1 MQVRT
6 AHGIGE
12 VVDRDTVRG
21 RTQFLVAGQG
31 FKVWVN
37 EADVYHVAA
46 KPFPGDEH
54 GNKVDHDNST
64 TLPYDPSPQFHA
76 DIYNN
81 ESTLQPEHEI
91 DADERLHPSDSLTFE
106 HRSESRGPQPS
117 AELFARSGGQKI
129 QPWGNDDWERAES
142 YDPTDDYRGHP
153 DSWSHE
159 PTEQDYADW
168 EARHQK
174 RGSRHQSIVQALP
187 ALALPLVE
195 GIAGGSAAAA
205 GTAGAAEAGG
215 ALSGAARAVIPGLL
229 DGDDE
234 KEKEKEKGGPSAK
247 EQELIDKGVDESPLG
262 GILAP
267 IQHLL
272 GSNDHYQSK
281 FASIPIT
288 ADHYNDPVQRFRDDP
303 VREIHRQ
310 GHLLSAAH
318 DPAMEE
324 YGMLVEADRD
334 LRYAAW
340 ADVRDKAKRLRA
352 EGAVHVNDIAPDR
365 IFASVK
371 GDHGVYDV
379 MIKKGSE
386 FGGFGNGQSIADYSC
401 SCQWGRWAFKRQYKF
416 VGRLCFI
423 PGTKVVMADGTL
435 RAIEDV
441 QEGDLVRS
449 HTGEARKVTAVIVNH
464 HDGDIYGVTPRAH
477 ETIWATGEHPF
488 YAKTHTDIKCQD
500 CWDKNRQRS
509 YCLRWHK
516 NLSEPMWTPAAKLST
531 HHWVS
536 KTAPKASGQS
546 IVFDLASL
554 CDVFKEDDQGRVQR
568 GLPKRGCVVTPA
580 EAEEIRIRYGAGGV
594 TQADLGIE
602 YGVSQT
608 VVSNVVRSQDYGIE
622 YRGTPVPRHIKLDD
636 DLAYLLGLYL
646 GDGSHPRSDTVGFH
660 FSISEQRL
668 VDEVCRI
675 SEEKFGLIPQVHHRR
690 SGRNIIDVF
699 ISSSLI
705 TNFFHR
711 YAGSGHLYKR
721 LAPEVLDA
729 PASVLLHA
737 LRGWVDSDAANSVN
751 RDLVFQMEQIA
762 LRNGLSSSVS
772 VTSAT
777 KQGNELVGYRTRD
790 LYHLNC
796 NLDRPGNY
804 FTNFVDGDT
813 AWVQIQDVETRHY
826 HGAVFNLS
834 VEGEETYQVNGINVH
849 NCSHALAA
857 YHEMQSQ
864 YLKDNPHHFTKRT
877 AGVTQDY
884 KKWAEENGAGIDSD
898 SVLDFAAQNPDLSD
912 EQVGELFQHVSD
924 NPTRRETRDFEDPM
938 GQNWPDILYTGPGR
952 STPDLIFPADDDY
965 GHRHEFT
972 DLGDDRETTG
982 PGQIVHFSRRIQ
994 ADNAADSILN
1004 PGGIYGDTDKELTV
1018 NPFAGG
1024 HFDPTAIP
1032 GVAGGPNTD
1041 SNFDPKLTELMT
1053 GKGGGTPGGAT
1064 PSGSDL
1070 SSRGTGG
1077 GSLGELSKPFSTDMG
1092 TGSAPEPVWSAGQP
1106 GSTNPS
1112 PGTSSSGTPGGGN
1125 NWTAND
1131 IAPNSIKPGDYEVNS
1146 GDTLSEIAQGAG
1158 WGDNY
1163 QGLGDALGI
1172 KDYNKINAGD
1182 HYDIPAAPGSADTNT
1197 SGSTEHG
1204 TTPGDSSV
1212 LGPNASPSVT
1222 PETESGGVIGDAT
1235 SPSPSPSV
1243 TPPTTG
1249 APTSMGDAL
1258 SEPFKKSRRY
1268 VYASDFEDDAETAAP
1283 AGSAVPSATD
1293 LAHDPAEPGVAG
1305 NEALIPQNSAK
1316 PDAPASSK
1324 IPGTDAE
1331 PGVAASSGG
1340 GGGFNFD
1347 PSMIMDIATP
1357 LISGVSS
1364 FAAPIA
1370 QGIGNGIGNALSNG
1384 IGHIMG
1390 STHEAFAG
1398 SGPDPKHYWGTSE
1411 SYVDENERPHHV
1423 DLTDLDGDIIKYTK
1437 GKDRAKQSSF
1447 GGQPHIGSATD
1458 DHSDIVREFQAS
1470 AAAREL
1476 VGGGMVRTAGRHF
1489 TLAEQRELEEE
1500 SHPLGARN
1508 KPTAEDLRGTHYV
1521 D

>member
-21 RTQFLVAGQG
+21 RTQLLVAGQG

-46 KPFPGDEH
+46 KPFPSDER

-106 HRSESRGPQPS
+106 HRSEPRGPQPS
-117 AELFARSGGQKI
+117 AELFAKSGGQKI

-142 YDPTDDYRGHP
+142 HDPTDDYRGHP

-168 EARHQK
+168 NARHK
-174 RGSRHQSIVQALP
+174 RGSRHHGIFQALP
-187 ALALPLVE
+187 AVALPLVE

-234 KEKEKEKGGPSAK
+234 EKEKEEKGGPSAK

-281 FASIPIT
+281 FASIPIA
-288 ADHYNDPVQRFRDDP
+288 ADHYNDPIQRFRDDP

-310 GHLLSAAH
+310 GHLFSAAH

-401 SCQWGRWAFKRQYKF
+401 NCQWGRWAFKRQYKF
-416 VGRLCFI
+416 VGRL
-423 PGTKVVMADGTL
+423 
-435 RAIEDV
+435 
-441 QEGDLVRS
+441 
-449 HTGEARKVTAVIVNH
+449 
-464 HDGDIYGVTPRAH
+464 
-477 ETIWATGEHPF
+477 
-488 YAKTHTDIKCQD
+488 
-500 CWDKNRQRS
+500 
-509 YCLRWHK
+509 
-516 NLSEPMWTPAAKLST
+516 
-531 HHWVS
+531 
-536 KTAPKASGQS
+536 
-546 IVFDLASL
+546 
-554 CDVFKEDDQGRVQR
+554 
-568 GLPKRGCVVTPA
+568 
-580 EAEEIRIRYGAGGV
+580 
-594 TQADLGIE
+594 
-602 YGVSQT
+602 
-608 VVSNVVRSQDYGIE
+608 
-622 YRGTPVPRHIKLDD
+622 
-636 DLAYLLGLYL
+636 
-646 GDGSHPRSDTVGFH
+646 
-660 FSISEQRL
+660 
-668 VDEVCRI
+668 
-675 SEEKFGLIPQVHHRR
+675 
-690 SGRNIIDVF
+690 
-699 ISSSLI
+699 
-705 TNFFHR
+705 
-711 YAGSGHLYKR
+711 
-721 LAPEVLDA
+721 
-729 PASVLLHA
+729 
-737 LRGWVDSDAANSVN
+737 
-751 RDLVFQMEQIA
+751 
-762 LRNGLSSSVS
+762 
-772 VTSAT
+772 
-777 KQGNELVGYRTRD
+777 
-790 LYHLNC
+790 
-796 NLDRPGNY
+796 
-804 FTNFVDGDT
+804 
-813 AWVQIQDVETRHY
+813 
-826 HGAVFNLS
+826 
-834 VEGEETYQVNGINVH
+834 
-849 NCSHALAA
+849 CSHALAA

-864 YLKDNPHHFTKRT
+864 YLKDNPHHFKKRT

-898 SVLDFAAQNPDLSD
+898 SVLDFAAQNPELSD

-938 GQNWPDILYTGPGR
+938 GQNWPDTLYTGPGR
-952 STPDLIFPADDDY
+952 STPDLIFPAEDDY

-994 ADNAADSILN
+994 AEEENVSGVTYNGFGTNPTINNHPGNGFDSVIQNAEGQGFGDGVVGGGFIGAAD
-1004 PGGIYGDTDKELTV
+1004 DV
-1018 NPFAGG
+1018 
-1024 HFDPTAIP
+1024 
-1032 GVAGGPNTD
+1032 
-1041 SNFDPKLTELMT
+1041 
-1053 GKGGGTPGGAT
+1053 GKTT
-1064 PSGSDL
+1064 PSFGWDTSTSNTPDNWWGGDSPDSAAKAKAPGSGSPSDGTDVGA
-1070 SSRGTGG
+1070 SSTPPAS
-1077 GSLGELSKPFSTDMG
+1077 GSNSTAAPGWGANSSTDIG
-1092 TGSAPEPVWSAGQP
+1092 A
-1106 GSTNPS
+1106 
-1112 PGTSSSGTPGGGN
+1112 
-1125 NWTAND
+1125 
-1131 IAPNSIKPGDYEVNS
+1131 GDYKIQS
-1146 GDTLSEIAQGAG
+1146 GDTLSDIAQRSGYGDDYQSLADANHISNPDMIYAG
-1158 WGDNY
+1158 DTINIPGKDAPT
-1163 QGLGDALGI
+1163 GVGDA
-1172 KDYNKINAGD
+1172 AGASVD
-1182 HYDIPAAPGSADTNT
+1182 PVAPAGVGGAAATGLDTSN
-1197 SGSTEHG
+1197 STEHG
-1204 TTPGDSSV
+1204 TAADLGASV
-1212 LGPNASPSVT
+1212 LGPSSGGLGGST
-1222 PETESGGVIGDAT
+1222 PESAGTDTGGWA
-1235 SPSPSPSV
+1235 
-1243 TPPTTG
+1243 
-1249 APTSMGDAL
+1249 
-1258 SEPFKKSRRY
+1258 EKKGRRY

-1283 AGSAVPSATD
+1283 SGGAVPSATD

-1305 NEALIPQNSAK
+1305 NEALVPENSAK
-1316 PDAPASSK
+1316 PDAAPSSK

-1331 PGVAASSGG
+1331 PGAAASSSG

-1370 QGIGNGIGNALSNG
+1370 QGIGNGIGNALSSG

-1390 STHEAFAG
+1390 NTHEAFAG

-1423 DLTDLDGDIIKYTK
+1423 DLTDLDGDIIKYTR
-1437 GKDRAKQSSF
+1437 GKDRAKQSSL
-1447 GGQPHIGSATD
+1447 GSQPHIGSATD

-1470 AAAREL
+1470 LAGQEL
-1476 VGGGMVRTAGRHF
+1476 VGGGMVRTAGRNYSA
-1489 TLAEQRELEEE
+1489 AEQRELEEE

-1508 KPTAEDLRGTHYV
+1508 SPTAADLAGTHYV